1 MSLFVYFRNEG
12 CVQAQLSETAKIG
25 GPHLTVGLL
34 GDKLGEGQFL
44 HGGVSQHRGVG
55 GLPAPLY
62 HGRRQGCQKTSGEER
77 ERKKKEDGGLE
88 ERGRDKE

>member
-1 MSLFVYFRNEG
+1 MSLFIYFRNYG
-12 CVQAQLSETAKIG
+12 CVQAQLGETAKIG

-44 HGGVSQHRGVG
+44 HGGVGQHRGVG

-62 HGRRQGCQKTSGEER
+62 HGRRQGCQKTAGEER
-77 ERKKKEDGGLE
+77 EKKKEDGGFK